1 MLSRF
6 LTVSVFTAAFFLA
19 NLPRPGYAEAEEK
32 SIVIAMA
39 ETLEPGLRDHLFV
52 ATGAVIRQ
60 ALPGRNIA
68 FETISAINAAR
79 DVKRLHPDFLILPS
93 GLYLTLAQTNDL
105 RLLATRKRS
114 EAADP
119 SRGVAAAF
127 VVREDRTDLQSLA
140 DLEGVRIAA
149 GTPYSVD
156 GWLAAL
162 GEILARGYDPEHFF
176 SETIFLQ
183 FPFPDI
189 VRSLMKGSAD
199 VGVIPACMLE
209 RLESVGALEKGL
221 LRVVH
226 EQTSPELACRR
237 SSALYPDWVVASMGT
252 ASPEDVRQ
260 VSIGLLTMPNTN
272 DFEWWAAGDFRA
284 LNELYRTLRLGPY
297 AFLRDCS
304 DPAEIER
311 NNAPLLFA
319 PALMGLFLLNE
330 LRVHVLVRRRTKELS
345 DALMERDANAQ
356 SIRELQ
362 KQLGEVERV
371 GAVSQLS
378 SMIAHEL
385 KQPVASIIN
394 FSAALSVRLG
404 GLLKAHPECAA
415 GLCTIRAESERISE
429 IISRVRQYAKHR
441 PVSAAPCS
449 LSAAVRKAVL
459 VYLTGD
465 GGRSPG
471 VVTET

>member
-162 GEILARGYDPEHFF
+162 GEIQDTSQNMPIFF
-176 SETIFLQ
+176 FISSDSFST
-183 FPFPDI
+183 
-189 VRSLMKGSAD
+189 VRHTMMSGW
-199 VGVIPACMLE
+199 IPME
-209 RLESVGALEKGL
+209 
-221 LRVVH
+221 
-226 EQTSPELACRR
+226 R
-237 SSALYPDWVVASMGT
+237 SSLTLCWVGFVFS
-252 ASPEDVRQ
+252 SP
-260 VSIGLLTMPNTN
+260 
-272 DFEWWAAGDFRA
+272 AAA
-284 LNELYRTLRLGPY
+284 
-297 AFLRDCS
+297 
-304 DPAEIER
+304 I
-311 NNAPLLFA
+311 
-319 PALMGLFLLNE
+319 
-330 LRVHVLVRRRTKELS
+330 
-345 DALMERDANAQ
+345 
-356 SIRELQ
+356 
-362 KQLGEVERV
+362 
-371 GAVSQLS
+371 
-378 SMIAHEL
+378 
-385 KQPVASIIN
+385 
-394 FSAALSVRLG
+394 
-404 GLLKAHPECAA
+404 
-415 GLCTIRAESERISE
+415 
-429 IISRVRQYAKHR
+429 
-441 PVSAAPCS
+441 
-449 LSAAVRKAVL
+449 
-459 VYLTGD
+459 
-465 GGRSPG
+465 
-471 VVTET
+471 